1 MIHLVTGS
9 RIRERPRVNYGFI
22 LQALDNHDGFPL
34 LSWPFGYVKFEEG
47 LWRIWIGSDGRR
59 ILSANV
65 PDLSEV
71 IASIPPSVL
80 LMSREIGDRLLPI
93 LREHGIE
100 VIIHHTGRELSTDGL

>member
-1 MIHLVTGS
+1 MIHLVTAS
-9 RIRERPRVNYGFI
+9 RIREQPLVNYGFI
-22 LQALDNHDGFPL
+22 IQALGRQESFPL

-47 LWRIWIGSDGRR
+47 LWRIWIGSEGRR

-65 PDLSEV
+65 PDLSAV

-93 LREHGIE
+93 LRERGIE
-100 VIIHHTGRELSTDGL
+100 VITHHTGRELSTDGL